1 VNDMRRRLAL
11 LTASG
16 ALVLGA
22 AVIAAA
28 PAEARNIGGSLPAGA
43 ICVTPGQASYGS
55 PNSGLP
61 CVCVVLPDGSV
72 ARNVGKGPN
81 TACPPG
87 ILSLH

>member
-1 VNDMRRRLAL
+1 MRRRLAL

-16 ALVLGA
+16 ALMLGA
-22 AVIAAA
+22 VVIAAA
-28 PAEARNIGGSLPAGA
+28 PAEARNLGGSVPAGA
-43 ICVTPGQASYGS
+43 ICVRPGQATVGN

-61 CVCVVLPDGSV
+61 CICVVLPDGSV
-72 ARNVGKGPN
+72 ARNVGKGPD